1 MIMYLFLMAVL
12 GWSAGR
18 SWKRDRASSI
28 LLVAV
33 MVIYTLGL
41 VVFGAPPAGVVD

>member
-1 MIMYLFLMAVL
+1 MIMYMLLVVVL

-18 SWKRDRASSI
+18 SWKRDRATAI

-33 MVIYTLGL
+33 MVIYTAGL